1 MKILFLSG
9 REFDYQRNVFL
20 YQLLANFGDVTVY
33 NNKID
38 NLANKSILRKTILLT
53 AVVLS
58 RNVSNYDLV
67 FIGFYGHFL
76 VLLLRH
82 FIKRPILFDAFLS
95 TYDTLCFDRM
105 LFSPNSVFGRLSYL
119 VDKISCDWAN
129 SILLDTPQH
138 VEYFRN
144 TFGLNHKQIYSI
156 PVGCDES
163 IFSPRKDHGL
173 TEERNLQVLS
183 YSTYL
188 PLHGMDVII
197 QAAHKLQNHNSIR
210 FNLIGYG
217 QEYNRVRKYAEI
229 HNLVNV
235 NFYPPVPINKLP
247 DYIAESNVVLGGHFG
262 VSDKAQ
268 RVIPGKIYQ
277 ALAMGK
283 AVIASDT
290 PANRGLLTHGV
301 NAIMVPPNDPNSLAE
316 AILSLNN
323 EKGLL
328 ERIAINGRLLFQEK
342 CTIQANIPL
351 METILDNLRN

>member
-20 YQLLANFGDVTVY
+20 YELLKSFGDVTIY
-33 NNKID
+33 NNNIEKF
-38 NLANKSILRKTILLT
+38 AKKSILIRTLLLT
-53 AVVLS
+53 AAVLS
-58 RNVSNYDLV
+58 RKVANYDLV

-82 FIKRPILFDAFLS
+82 FINQPILFDAFLS

-105 LFSPNSVFGRLSYL
+105 LFSPNSVFGRLSYFI
-119 VDKISCDWAN
+119 DKTSCDWAD

-138 VEYFRN
+138 IEYFKN

-156 PVGCDES
+156 PVGCDERV
-163 IFSPRKDHGL
+163 FFPRKDRDL
-173 TEERNLQVLS
+173 TKGRNLQVLS

-197 QAAHKLQNHNSIR
+197 QAAHKLQDYTSIR

-217 QEYNRVRKYAEI
+217 REYNKIRKYAEI

-247 DYIAESNVVLGGHFG
+247 DYIAKSNVVLGGHFG
-262 VSDKAQ
+262 VSDKAH

-301 NAIMVPPNDPNSLAE
+301 NAIMVRPNDPDSLAE
-316 AILSLNN
+316 AIVLLSN
-323 EKGLL
+323 EKDLL
-328 ERIAINGRLLFQEK
+328 ERIAINGRLLFQEN
-342 CTIQANIPL
+342 CTVQANIPL
-351 METILDNLRN
+351 METVLRNLRN